1 MLVWTSVPFFTTGG
15 ADSSTPLKNAQ
26 ASFSEEN
33 FLKEADGNLSTWL
46 LHSSLDQSE
55 NWWSFLDR

>member
-55 NWWSFLDR
+55 NW